1 MKKKTLIFL
10 LLAGPYL
17 LYSQN
22 IEIAA
27 ESETKCLDAIKEGE
41 RFYQNGLYERCIYIL
56 ENVLK
61 TCDLPKSEK
70 LKVMEN
76 LARAYI
82 EIDESG
88 KAETTVNVMLKN
100 FPHYELKEEEN
111 PEAYNR
117 LVKKFKIHPKFSV
130 GLRNTADW
138 VNFKTTK
145 IYSVLDDLDYTE
157 PYSQELEGILH
168 GFGLMYYGWAELEFD
183 GGVSVNGDLIFK
195 WTKFTRDFSKE
206 SEFDMNFSEQD
217 NYLEIPVYLK
227 KYFHIGKNTL
237 PYLTAGMGWLYMI
250 KADGNAMIKYV
261 DSESPVYSG
270 DIDMIEMR
278 NRHTFEWLA
287 GAGIG
292 YKLKNLRLF
301 IDLRYYGG
309 FNSFTNPEKG
319 LDNTLLVN
327 EFFYVDNSVR
337 LKQFEIGASASY
349 TLFNS
354 VKRIRK

>member
-1 MKKKTLIFL
+1 MKKITLILIL
-10 LLAGPYL
+10 LSGFYL
-17 LYSQN
+17 LYGQDIN
-22 IEIAA
+22 IAD
-27 ESETKCLDAIKEGE
+27 ESGTKCLDAIKEGE
-41 RFYQNGLYERCIYIL
+41 SLYKNGFYERSIFIL
-56 ENVLK
+56 ENVIK
-61 TCDLPKSEK
+61 ACDLTRSEK

-88 KAETTVNVMLKN
+88 KAETTVNIMLNN
-100 FPHYELKEEEN
+100 FPHYELKEEDN

-117 LVKKFKIHPKFSV
+117 LVNKFKIHPKFSV

-138 VNFKTTK
+138 VSFKTTRV
-145 IYSVLDDLDYTE
+145 YSVLDGLDYSE

-195 WTKFTRDFSKE
+195 WTKFSRDFSKE
-206 SEFDMNFSEQD
+206 SEFDMSFSEQD
-217 NYLEIPVYLK
+217 NYMEIPVYLK

-237 PYLTAGMGWLYMI
+237 PYLTAGIGWLYMI
-250 KADGNAMIKYV
+250 KADGNAMIEYV
-261 DSESPVYSG
+261 DAESPVYSG
-270 DIDMIEMR
+270 DINMIEMR
-278 NRHTFEWLA
+278 NRNTFEWLA

-301 IDLRYYGG
+301 IDIRYYGG

-319 LDNTLLVN
+319 LDNNMLVN
-327 EFFYVDNSVR
+327 DYFYVDNAVR

-354 VKRIRK
+354 VKRIR

>member
-1 MKKKTLIFL
+1 MLN
-10 LLAGPYL
+10 GQ
-17 LYSQN
+17 SGD
-22 IEIAA
+22 IAA
-27 ESETKCLDAIKEGE
+27 ESGTKCTEAIKEGE
-41 RFYQNGLYERCIYIL
+41 RLYQNGLYDKSIDVL

-61 TCDLPKSEK
+61 TCDLTKSDK

-76 LARAYI
+76 LARSYI
-82 EIDESG
+82 EVDEAG
-88 KAETTVNVMLKN
+88 EAETMVNIMLIN

-117 LVKKFKIHPKFSV
+117 LVKKFKIHPRFSL
-130 GLRNTADW
+130 GLRNTADF
-138 VNFKTTK
+138 VNFKTTR
-145 IYSVLDDLDYTE
+145 IYSVLDGLDYSE

-183 GGVSVNGDLIFK
+183 RDISVNGDLIFK
-195 WTKFTRDFSKE
+195 WTKFSRDFSKV

-217 NYLEIPVYLK
+217 NYMEIPVYLK

-237 PYLTAGMGWLYMI
+237 PYIAAGLGWLYMI
-250 KADGNAMIKYV
+250 KANGNARLKYI
-261 DSESPVYSG
+261 DAESPVYSG
-270 DIDMIEMR
+270 DINMIEMR
-278 NRHTFEWLA
+278 NKNTFEWLA

-301 IDLRYYGG
+301 IDMRYYRG

-354 VKRIRK
+354 VKKIR